1 LLNRPLYA
9 MKAVILAAG
18 EGLRCRPL
26 TLTRSKVMLPVANK
40 PILEHAIHSLAE
52 NGITDI
58 ILVVGYEKERI
69 MDYFED
75 GVDLGVNIRYIDQ
88 KAQLGTAHA
97 IKQASKFIEPHE
109 DEFLVVNGDNIIEP
123 RTISDLLARRSGDAT
138 ILTFKMEQTTGYG
151 VIIADGRR
159 VKQIVEKPRTDIS
172 HLVNTGIYIFTP
184 KIFERIE
191 QTPISDTGEYA
202 ITDTLQQMIDDGQ
215 VVTMVPTQTRW
226 LDAVHAWDLLKANSI
241 ALAQCEKLTVNG
253 TVEEGTILRGC
264 VVVGKNTTIR
274 SGCYIVGPVMI
285 GDNCEIG
292 PNAVI
297 LPSTTIGN
305 DVSIDPFTQIQNSII
320 MNDVRIG
327 AHGYVS
333 NSVIGSNNA
342 IGPHFITEEKE
353 DLNIEM
359 KGTLHHADKLGTI
372 MGDDNMIEYRVL
384 VKAGAMIAANCRV
397 ASGSIISQALPRDS
411 IVI

>member
-1 LLNRPLYA
+1 

-40 PILEHAIHSLAE
+40 PIMEHAIHSLAE

-123 RTISDLLARRSGDAT
+123 RTISDLLAGRSGDAT

-191 QTPISDTGEYA
+191 QTPISDSGEYA
-202 ITDTLQQMIDDGQ
+202 IT
-215 VVTMVPTQTRW
+215 VVTMVPTRTRW

-253 TVEEGTILRGC
+253 TVEEGATITGS
-264 VVVGKNTTIR
+264 VAVGKNTTIR

-305 DVSIDPFTQIQNSII
+305 NVSIDPFTHIRNSII

-327 AHGYVS
+327 AHGYIS
-333 NSVIGSNNA
+333 NSVIGSNNT

-397 ASGSIISQALPRDS
+397 ASGSIISQALPQDS